1 MLSLAV
7 RMGKMKATC
16 VLLGCVMVPAGCSQA
31 IDYTYS
37 KRNFTSSTFEADL
50 SVCRHRS
57 PSISAYQ
64 TPSQGQ
70 RAQLDDAAV
79 QDCMMAKGYKIGTE
93 GR

>member
-1 MLSLAV
+1 
-7 RMGKMKATC
+7 MGKMKATC
-16 VLLGCVMVPAGCSQA
+16 LTLGCVMVLAGCSQA

-50 SVCRHRS
+50 SACRHRI
-57 PSISAYQ
+57 PSISAFQ

-70 RAQLDDAAV
+70 RAQLDDAAMR
-79 QDCMMAKGYKIGTE
+79 DCMATKGYTIGTE